1 MAIFEKGEREMTSA
15 GTVIGSNVK
24 LVGALRDSQDILI
37 HGSIEGEVASE
48 KSVTVGETAKV
59 KGPISGTVVVIAG
72 EVTGSVNA
80 SERLEIKTGGRLFGD
95 VTAADLT
102 IDSGSTFVGKC
113 EMGNRAE
120 HASKSQ
126 PIVREKPTNNDN
138 DEPSPKA
145 NGKQRYEVE

>member
-1 MAIFEKGEREMTSA
+1 MAIFEKGEREMTTA

-59 KGPISGTVVVIAG
+59 KGPISGTVIMIAG
-72 EVTGSVNA
+72 EVTGSVDAN
-80 SERLEIKTGGRLFGD
+80 ERLEIKAGGRLFGD
-95 VTAADLT
+95 VTAADLI

-113 EMGNRAE
+113 EMGNRLEQGA
-120 HASKSQ
+120 KSGA
-126 PIVREKPTNNDN
+126 DN
-138 DEPSPKA
+138 KKKLMESETDLSSLQD

>member
-1 MAIFEKGEREMTSA
+1 MAIFEKGEREMTTA

-37 HGSIEGEVASE
+37 HGSIEGEVASD

-80 SERLEIKTGGRLFGD
+80 SERLEIKAGGRLLG
-95 VTAADLT
+95 DLT
-102 IDSGSTFVGKC
+102 ATDLIIDSGSTFVGKC
-113 EMGNRAE
+113 EMGNRAD
-120 HASKSQ
+120 HTVKSQ
-126 PIVREKPTNNDN
+126 STIREKPTDSESSKDN
-138 DEPSPKA
+138 S
-145 NGKQRYEVE
+145 KQRYEVE